1 MAEQKPRKRTVH
13 TGTVESTERLT
24 PHMVRIVLGGKGLDR
39 FDTDGH
45 TDSYVKLFFPETQ
58 DLSTAD
64 LEHTLNHGP
73 RAQWPTTRT
82 YTVRH
87 WDRRQR
93 LLTLDFVTH
102 GDTGLAGPWA
112 EAARPGHT
120 LHFTGPGGAYSPSP
134 EADWHLLAGDESA
147 LPAIAAALEGLPRGA
162 TAHVYLE
169 VAGPEEEQVLATGEG
184 VHLHW
189 LHRGSG
195 VVGSALV
202 PALRALAFP
211 AGRVHAFVHGEAN
224 AVRDLRRLLRIEH
237 ALPKEW
243 LSVSGYWRLGRDE
256 DTWQSTKGEWTRGIE
271 EEEQAALAT
280 TAG

>member
-45 TDSYVKLFFPETQ
+45 TDSYVKLFFPETEE
-58 DLSTAD
+58 LSTTD
-64 LEHTLNHGP
+64 LEHILNHGP

-87 WDRRQR
+87 WNLQER

-147 LPAIAAALEGLPRGA
+147 LPAIAAALEALPRNA

-169 VAGPEEEQVLATGEG
+169 VAGPEEEQDLATGQG

-189 LHRGSG
+189 LHRGNG

-202 PALRALAFP
+202 PAVRALDMP
-211 AGRVHAFVHGEAN
+211 TGRVHAFVHGEAN

-256 DTWQSTKGEWTRGIE
+256 DTWQSTKGDWNRGIE
-271 EEEQAALAT
+271 NEEQAALAAN
-280 TAG
+280 AG

>member
-13 TGTVESTERLT
+13 TGTVESTERLS

-45 TDSYVKLFFPETQ
+45 TDNYVKLFFPDTEG
-58 DLSTAD
+58 LSTAD
-64 LEHTLNHGP
+64 LEHTLNHAP

-87 WDRRQR
+87 WDRQER
-93 LLTLDFVTH
+93 LLTIDFVTH
-102 GDTGLAGPWA
+102 GSNGLAGPWA

-147 LPAIAAALEGLPRGA
+147 LPAIAAALEGLPLGA

-169 VAGPEEEQVLATGEG
+169 VAGPEEEQTLATGEG

-189 LHRGSG
+189 LHRGHG

-202 PALRALAFP
+202 PAVRALDMP
-211 AGRVHAFVHGEAN
+211 SGRVHAFVHGEAN

-256 DTWQSTKGEWTRGIE
+256 DTWQSTKGEWNRGIE
-271 EEEQAALAT
+271 DEEQAALSAT
-280 TAG
+280 AD